1 MHFDAVQMIERLT
14 WLSDKGGPVIIV
26 IAGLSVLALTLFLA
40 KLLHFQRLGM
50 FRLSRAD
57 AAIGVWERGED
68 VAARQAIASLK
79 GCVPVTVAAAM
90 SAGAGGTS
98 DRDRA
103 EAETSRLARSFLARS
118 QSGLRLLDL
127 IATAAPLLG
136 LLGTVLGMIEA
147 FQRIE
152 EQGSRVDP
160 GVLAGGIW
168 EALLTTAAGMV
179 VALIALGASN
189 VLDALIERT
198 RNVLEDRVTRVLT
211 ALPAGQ
217 DERLEHAASIR
228 GAVA

>member
-1 MHFDAVQMIERLT
+1 MHIDTVQLIERVS
-14 WLSDKGGPVIIV
+14 WLSDKGGPVIVV

-50 FRLSRAD
+50 FHLGRAD
-57 AAIGVWERGED
+57 TAIGTWERGEN
-68 VAARQAIASLK
+68 VAARRAIASLK

-90 SAGAGGTS
+90 SVGSGAAS

-103 EAETSRLARSFLARS
+103 EAETSRLARSFLVRS
-118 QSGLRLLDL
+118 QGGLRLLDL

-168 EALLTTAAGMV
+168 EALLTTAAGMI
-179 VALIALGASN
+179 VALVALGASN

-198 RNVLEDRVTRVLT
+198 RNTLEDRVTRVLT
-211 ALPAGQ
+211 ALPVSQ
-217 DERLEHAASIR
+217 DDRVGHADPAR
-228 GAVA
+228 EAVA